1 MILGLISRLKRWY
14 AIPYLLIC
22 VAVSSQSL
30 YQLFTDSRF
39 SLSWLGALVAV
50 GPLVL
55 FMSLVYTFPYTR
67 VVRFIAIPVIMAL
80 LGALLT
86 VVEMRPLP
94 TFYTLFFGLGGVLV
108 YVFWYTY
115 LDRSDNVLLKK
126 GAYLAD
132 FTVSSL
138 AGEKVS
144 TSSFLGKKVLWVF
157 FRGNWCPMCQSQ
169 LAHLAEEYET
179 LRERG
184 IELALISPQ
193 SREKSAQQQSRLS
206 VSMPFYMDE
215 DNNAART
222 LGIVHRYGV
231 PLGILGY
238 GQDTVLPTVVVTD
251 ESGKIIYVDLTDN
264 FRIRPSVETIIASLD
279 QAWV

>member
-1 MILGLISRLKRWY
+1 M
-14 AIPYLLIC
+14 
-22 VAVSSQSL
+22 
-30 YQLFTDSRF
+30 
-39 SLSWLGALVAV
+39 
-50 GPLVL
+50 
-55 FMSLVYTFPYTR
+55 
-67 VVRFIAIPVIMAL
+67 
-80 LGALLT
+80 
-86 VVEMRPLP
+86 
-94 TFYTLFFGLGGVLV
+94 
-108 YVFWYTY
+108 
-115 LDRSDNVLLKK
+115 
-126 GAYLAD
+126 
-132 FTVSSL
+132 
-138 AGEKVS
+138 
-144 TSSFLGKKVLWVF
+144 
-157 FRGNWCPMCQSQ
+157 
-169 LAHLAEEYET
+169 AHLAEEYET